1 MIPFGP
7 SVGATRH
14 FTVEDPSAPG
24 LVAKLNRLLGLFAQ
38 AISDEE
44 FTSVF
49 VVTFDV
55 AGSGD
60 GGTWLATVAL
70 TADDPLLSL
79 DTNDA
84 AAIIAAG
91 APGAPGAFFVGVEQA
106 GKTDIALPPSVVT
119 TTGDTTTGRR
129 LDQAIAA
136 TVPAPP
142 QGFATVLYDTHG
154 AGCNSGQRFL
164 ELSLVAYRVIPPP

>member
-1 MIPFGP
+1 MIPRGP
-7 SVGATRH
+7 ETSATRH

-24 LVAKLNRLLGLFAQ
+24 LAAKLNRLLGLFAQ
-38 AISDEE
+38 AITDEE
-44 FTSVF
+44 LEAVF

-60 GGTWLATVAL
+60 GGTWLATVAI
-70 TADDPLLSL
+70 ASDDQLGQVTS
-79 DTNDA
+79 DNA
-84 AAIIAAG
+84 AEILGTG
-91 APGAPGAFFVGVEQA
+91 APGAPGAFFVAVEQV
-106 GKTDIALPPSVVT
+106 GKTDIALPPDVVT

-136 TVPAPP
+136 SVPAPP
-142 QGFATVLYDTHG
+142 QNFAKILYDTHG

-164 ELSLVAYRVIPPP
+164 DLALVAYRPIPPP